1 MSKFKI
7 GQKVVSSE
15 RGYNGLPNWPIG
27 TVIRAKGD
35 GSETYGVRF
44 GGDDNQGRGF
54 AHFEHEITPSELETD
69 TPSHYTPDSTGKD
82 YLARCED
89 TFSREEMIGA
99 YRFTLGKYVDRMGK
113 KTGEPVE
120 KELAKII
127 DYATRAK
134 ARSRSHEA
142 HITNPPTKP

>member
-1 MSKFKI
+1 MSKFKV
-7 GQKVVSSE
+7 GQKVVSSDKVYS
-15 RGYNGLPNWPIG
+15 GVSGWPVGIIVREPSAELG
-27 TVIRAKGD
+27 
-35 GSETYGVRF
+35 TYGVHF
-44 GGDDNQGRGF
+44 DGDDSGERWS
-54 AHFEHEITPSELETD
+54 HYEHQLADIEPASS
-69 TPSHYTPDSTGKD
+69 PHYTPDSTGKD

-134 ARSRSHEA
+134 AWLEGS
-142 HITNPPTKP
+142 

>member
-1 MSKFKI
+1 MSKFKV
-7 GQKVVSSE
+7 GDFVRTK
-15 RGYNGLPNWPIG
+15 LAPD
-27 TVIRAKGD
+27 AKWRLLEVLND
-35 GSETYGVRF
+35 GSFSGWWEAVDENDGMKGIFKDEDITGYYI
-44 GGDDNQGRGF
+44 
-54 AHFEHEITPSELETD
+54 AH
-69 TPSHYTPDSTGKD
+69 HYTPDSTGKD

-134 ARSRSHEA
+134 AWLERS
-142 HITNPPTKP
+142 

>member
-1 MSKFKI
+1 MSKFNV
-7 GQKVVSSE
+7 GDRVVRISD
-15 RGYNGLPNWPIG
+15 GLTFVPIG
-27 TVIRAKGD
+27 YETVVQKKGSALTYFDLD
-35 GSETYGVRF
+35 GDEMNFCASKWALKTTSA
-44 GGDDNQGRGF
+44 D
-54 AHFEHEITPSELETD
+54 AP
-69 TPSHYTPDSTGKD
+69 HYTPDSTGKD
-82 YLARCED
+82 YLSRCEG

-134 ARSRSHEA
+134 AWLERGE
-142 HITNPPTKP
+142 

>member
-1 MSKFKI
+1 MSKFKV
-7 GQKVVSSE
+7 GQRV
-15 RGYNGLPNWPIG
+15 RF
-27 TVIRAKGD
+27 TGD
-35 GSETYGVRF
+35 GIGPNQKTGSEAIVIAI
-44 GGDDNQGRGF
+44 DARGF
-54 AHFEHEITPSELETD
+54 PVLSTDPKGHTVGWQHSVEMVPIT
-69 TPSHYTPDSTGKD
+69 HYTSDSTGKD

-89 TFSREEMIGA
+89 TFSSEEMIGA

-134 ARSRSHEA
+134 AWLERS
-142 HITNPPTKP
+142 

>member
-1 MSKFKI
+1 MSKFKF
-7 GQKVVSSE
+7 GQKVVSSDA
-15 RGYNGLPNWPIG
+15 GFNDILGWPVG
-27 TVIRAKGD
+27 TIVREPSAAD
-35 GSETYGVRF
+35 PTYGVRF
-44 GGDDNQGRGF
+44 GDDDRRGDGWTHYED
-54 AHFEHEITPSELETD
+54 ELTAAGPD
-69 TPSHYTPDSTGKD
+69 TANHYTPDSTGKD

-134 ARSRSHEA
+134 AWLERGE
-142 HITNPPTKP
+142 

>member
-1 MSKFKI
+1 MSKFKVGDLVYRDCDGAQWI
-7 GQKVVSSE
+7 LKE
-15 RGYNGLPNWPIG
+15 RRNLGSGWAWLARHERYG
-27 TVIRAKGD
+27 TD
-35 GSETYGVRF
+35 GIILEETISGHT
-44 GGDDNQGRGF
+44 NEQ
-54 AHFEHEITPSELETD
+54 L
-69 TPSHYTPDSTGKD
+69 SHYTPDSTGKD

-127 DYATRAK
+127 DYATRAR
-134 ARSRSHEA
+134 AWLERGE
-142 HITNPPTKP
+142 

>member
-1 MSKFKI
+1 MSKFK
-7 GQKVVSSE
+7 V
-15 RGYNGLPNWPIG
+15 
-27 TVIRAKGD
+27 GD
-35 GSETYGVRF
+35 RVRSLETAYDATKFCPYGVIHSVMNEGYTVTLGYEDGTTENLYHLF
-44 GGDDNQGRGF
+44 GEVVAADECN
-54 AHFEHEITPSELETD
+54 SE
-69 TPSHYTPDSTGKD
+69 PIVHYTPDSTGKD

-134 ARSRSHEA
+134 AWLEGA
-142 HITNPPTKP
+142 

>member
-1 MSKFKI
+1 MSKFKVGDLVRSKESPDAKWRLLEVLKDGWFS
-7 GQKVVSSE
+7 GQWEAVDENDGLKGIFSDE
-15 RGYNGLPNWPIG
+15 DITGHYNA
-27 TVIRAKGD
+27 T
-35 GSETYGVRF
+35 
-44 GGDDNQGRGF
+44 
-54 AHFEHEITPSELETD
+54 
-69 TPSHYTPDSTGKD
+69 HYTPDSTGKD

-89 TFSREEMIGA
+89 TFSSEEMIGA

-134 ARSRSHEA
+134 AWLERKE
-142 HITNPPTKP
+142 

>member
-1 MSKFKI
+1 MSKFETL
-7 GQKVVSSE
+7 QE
-15 RGYNGLPNWPIG
+15 RE
-27 TVIRAKGD
+27 RK
-35 GSETYGVRF
+35 
-44 GGDDNQGRGF
+44 
-54 AHFEHEITPSELETD
+54 AHARWMDKSAD
-69 TPSHYTPDSTGKD
+69 HYTPDSTGKD

-134 ARSRSHEA
+134 AWLERS
-142 HITNPPTKP
+142 

>member
-1 MSKFKI
+1 M
-7 GQKVVSSE
+7 
-15 RGYNGLPNWPIG
+15 
-27 TVIRAKGD
+27 T
-35 GSETYGVRF
+35 
-44 GGDDNQGRGF
+44 
-54 AHFEHEITPSELETD
+54 
-69 TPSHYTPDSTGKD
+69 HYTPDSTGKD

-134 ARSRSHEA
+134 AWLERKE
-142 HITNPPTKP
+142 

>member
-1 MSKFKI
+1 MSKFEV
-7 GQKVVSSE
+7 GQ
-15 RGYNGLPNWPIG
+15 R
-27 TVIRAKGD
+27 
-35 GSETYGVRF
+35 VRF
-44 GGDDNQGRGF
+44 TADGIGRNQKKGAEARVTAIDADGF
-54 AHFEHEITPSELETD
+54 PILSTDSTNHAVGWRHSVEIVFAP
-69 TPSHYTPDSTGKD
+69 HYTSDSTGKD

-134 ARSRSHEA
+134 AWLEGGE
-142 HITNPPTKP
+142 

>member
-7 GQKVVSSE
+7 GQKVVSIDS
-15 RGYNGLPNWPIG
+15 GYNSATGWPNG
-27 TVIRAKGD
+27 TIVSIPSDGQSLYMVAFDGD
-35 GSETYGVRF
+35 NESPECL
-44 GGDDNQGRGF
+44 
-54 AHFEHEITPSELETD
+54 AHFEDEITPSDLP
-69 TPSHYTPDSTGKD
+69 PSHYASDSTGKD

-99 YRFTLGKYVDRMGK
+99 YRFTLGKYVDRMDK
-113 KTGEPVE
+113 KAGEPVE

-134 ARSRSHEA
+134 AWLEGR
-142 HITNPPTKP
+142 K

>member
-1 MSKFKI
+1 MSKFKV
-7 GQKVVSSE
+7 GDKVVASDRAFS
-15 RGYNGLPNWPIG
+15 GQDGWPNG
-27 TVIRAKGD
+27 VVESFD
-35 GSETYGVRF
+35 GASYQVRF
-44 GGDDNQGRGF
+44 SPG
-54 AHFEHEITPSELETD
+54 AHTWTHFEKELTLIEGAT
-69 TPSHYTPDSTGKD
+69 THYTPDSTGKD

-134 ARSRSHEA
+134 AWLERS
-142 HITNPPTKP
+142 

>member
-1 MSKFKI
+1 MSKFKV
-7 GQKVVSSE
+7 GDRVKVVSE
-15 RGYNGLPNWPIG
+15 VEGMRCRGRSYTGECGEVVCICEEDENDL
-27 TVIRAKGD
+27 KLLMDDGD
-35 GSETYGVRF
+35 TWWF
-44 GGDDNQGRGF
+44 GADELDL
-54 AHFEHEITPSELETD
+54 ASAPSTP
-69 TPSHYTPDSTGKD
+69 HYTPDSTGKD

-134 ARSRSHEA
+134 AWLERS
-142 HITNPPTKP
+142 

>member
-1 MSKFKI
+1 MSKFKV
-7 GQKVVSSE
+7 GDKVVSSDD
-15 RGYNGLPNWPIG
+15 GYSSTTGWPNG
-27 TVIRAKGD
+27 TVVSIPSD
-35 GSETYGVRF
+35 
-44 GGDDNQGRGF
+44 GRGIYLVAF
-54 AHFEHEITPSELETD
+54 DGDKDWPDGLSHFESEL
-69 TPSHYTPDSTGKD
+69 TPANSTHYTPDSTGKD

-134 ARSRSHEA
+134 AWLERS
-142 HITNPPTKP
+142 

>member
-7 GQKVVSSE
+7 GQRVRFVSPGYNE
-15 RGYNGLPNWPIG
+15 RQKIGDEATIVRLSDNGLPIVDTDKVGEVYGWRD
-27 TVIRAKGD
+27 VIEVIPESA
-35 GSETYGVRF
+35 
-44 GGDDNQGRGF
+44 
-54 AHFEHEITPSELETD
+54 P
-69 TPSHYTPDSTGKD
+69 HYTPDSTGKD

-134 ARSRSHEA
+134 DWLEGS
-142 HITNPPTKP
+142 

>member
-1 MSKFKI
+1 MSKFKV
-7 GQKVVSSE
+7 GDLVYRDCNHGGASGGARWRLKEKDNRGRVGLWLATDE
-15 RGYNGLPNWPIG
+15 RDGVDGIFRDESISGYIEDIAP
-27 TVIRAKGD
+27 R
-35 GSETYGVRF
+35 
-44 GGDDNQGRGF
+44 
-54 AHFEHEITPSELETD
+54 
-69 TPSHYTPDSTGKD
+69 HYTSDSTGKD

-113 KTGEPVE
+113 KAGEPVE

-134 ARSRSHEA
+134 AWLEGE
-142 HITNPPTKP
+142 

>member
-1 MSKFKI
+1 MSKFKV
-7 GQKVVSSE
+7 GQKVVCSD
-15 RGYNGLPNWPIG
+15 RGFDGVTGWPNG
-27 TVIRAKGD
+27 TVVALPEKEGGLYMVAFDGD
-35 GSETYGVRF
+35 KEWPSGLS
-44 GGDDNQGRGF
+44 
-54 AHFEHEITPSELETD
+54 HFESELTSAPEN
-69 TPSHYTPDSTGKD
+69 PIHYTPDSTGKD

-89 TFSREEMIGA
+89 TFSRDEMIGA

-134 ARSRSHEA
+134 AWLEA
-142 HITNPPTKP
+142 SDA

>member
-1 MSKFKI
+1 MSKFKV
-7 GQKVVSSE
+7 GQKVISLKTVRNNRVE
-15 RGYNGLPNWPIG
+15 GEIITILKPI
-27 TVIRAKGD
+27 T
-35 GSETYGVRF
+35 
-44 GGDDNQGRGF
+44 
-54 AHFEHEITPSELETD
+54 EIVGKVWYMGAEGMVVHADEEEFMAIPCPS
-69 TPSHYTPDSTGKD
+69 SHYTPDSTGKD

-134 ARSRSHEA
+134 AWLERSNASE
-142 HITNPPTKP
+142 